1 MSNWTLKEKSTGD
14 LEVTIE
20 GEEWK
25 KDCEKAFNKIAAK
38 VTVKGF
44 RKGKAPKALVER
56 EVSPAEKYYQAV
68 DDHANEWMRKALEE
82 NKLEPISQPR
92 LDIKSVDE
100 DKAVLVY
107 TFAVTPEVRIDG
119 YKGLKYDA
127 AAEEVTDEDVDK
139 EIDKMRETY
148 ADEETVD
155 GEAKDGDTVNIDYTG
170 TKDGVAFNGGSAEK
184 YNLVLGSHSF
194 IPGFEDQLIGVR
206 AGEEKDLN
214 LTFPEDYHVDEL
226 KGAPVVFHV
235 KVNEVKRKVL
245 PELNDDFAQD
255 VNVKDVNTVDELKAF
270 VRKRLEDTRKNE
282 AENKADSELMDQLAE
297 KVEADIP
304 DVMVENEIQQNIQQL
319 QQQLSQYGITLANY
333 LKMMNKTAD
342 DLKKDYQEEA
352 EKTVKVRLG
361 LEQIAKN
368 ENLEAT
374 AEDLENEYKKIADQY
389 KLEVEKVKSMIDEN
403 LLKTD
408 VLNQKA
414 YDFVKENAAKGE

>member
-1 MSNWTLKEKSTGD
+1 
-14 LEVTIE
+14 
-20 GEEWK
+20 
-25 KDCEKAFNKIAAK
+25 
-38 VTVKGF
+38 
-44 RKGKAPKALVER
+44 
-56 EVSPAEKYYQAV
+56 
-68 DDHANEWMRKALEE
+68 
-82 NKLEPISQPR
+82 
-92 LDIKSVDE
+92 
-100 DKAVLVY
+100 
-107 TFAVTPEVRIDG
+107 
-119 YKGLKYDA
+119 
-127 AAEEVTDEDVDK
+127 
-139 EIDKMRETY
+139 MRETY

-206 AGEEKDLN
+206 AGEEKDLS

>member
-14 LEVTIE
+14 LEVTVE
-20 GEEWK
+20 GEDWK
-25 KDCEKAFNKIAAK
+25 KACDKAFNKIAAK

-44 RKGKAPKALVER
+44 RKGKAPKALVEK
-56 EVSPAEKYYQAV
+56 EVSPAEKYYQAI
-68 DDHANEWMRKALEE
+68 DDHANEWMRNALEE

-92 LDIKSVDE
+92 LDIKSVDD

-107 TFAVTPEVRIDG
+107 TFAVYPEVRIDD

-127 AAEEVTDEDVDK
+127 SFEEVKDEDVDK

-155 GEAKDGDTVNIDYTG
+155 GEAQNGDTVNIDYKG
-170 TKDGVAFNGGSAEK
+170 MKDGVAFDGGTAEK
-184 YNLVLGSHSF
+184 YNLVLGSGSF
-194 IPGFEDQLIGVR
+194 IPGFEDQLIGVK
-206 AGEEKDLN
+206 AGDEKDLN
-214 LTFPEDYHVDEL
+214 LTFPEDYHVEEL

-245 PELNDDFAQD
+245 PELDDDFAQD

-282 AENKADSELMDQLAE
+282 AENKADSALMQQLAE

-304 DVMVENEIQQNIQQL
+304 DVMVESEIQQNIQQL
-319 QQQLSQYGITLANY
+319 QQQLSQYGITLNSY

-342 DLKKDYQEEA
+342 DLKKDYQNDA
-352 EKTVKVRLG
+352 EQTVKVRLA
-361 LEQIAKN
+361 LSQIAKQ
-368 ENLEAT
+368 ENMEASD
-374 AEDLENEYKKIADQY
+374 EDVANEYQKIADQY
-389 KLEVEKVKSMIDEN
+389 KLDVDKVKSMVDES
-403 LLKTD
+403 LLKVD
-408 VLNQKA
+408 ILNQKA
-414 YDFVKENAAKGE
+414 YDLVKENAAKGE